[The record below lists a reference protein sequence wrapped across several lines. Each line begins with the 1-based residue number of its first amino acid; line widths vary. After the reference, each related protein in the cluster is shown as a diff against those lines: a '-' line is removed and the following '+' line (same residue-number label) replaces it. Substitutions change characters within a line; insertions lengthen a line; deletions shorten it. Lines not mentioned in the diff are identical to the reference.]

1 MRQGL
6 SDREKTALVFLGK
19 VIFEDKVES
28 GCSDYPKK
36 REQKENNKKDFIME

>member
-1 MRQGL
+1 
-6 SDREKTALVFLGK
+6 
-19 VIFEDKVES
+19 VES